1 MDKLMILDL
10 SLLAI
15 FVIFVSLFLYSNRKK
30 IQREGLLWMYRT
42 KWGLRLIEKTGKKHQ
57 KALKFWSYISIT
69 LGYLLMIGIIWMF
82 ARIVYIYVAQP
93 QIVQAIKVPPIA
105 PLIPYLPQ
113 IFKLDFLPNFYFIYW
128 VVILAVI
135 AITHEF
141 FHGIFASANNIKTKK
156 TGFAFFPHFFPVFPA
171 AFVELDEKVMQKKS
185 IFAQKSVLSAGTFA
199 NILTAI
205 LGVFLLWG
213 IFSIGFAPSGVVFD
227 DYAYTLVNTSHI
239 DYVNGISLENPTYE
253 EIAPLINESGLNDIR
268 AGKTTFSKFRG
279 MSPGGEILSL
289 YYEAPA
295 IKNQLYGPIIKI
307 NNQKI
312 NNLND
317 FSNELEKYSA
327 GDTITLTT
335 FIEDK
340 EQNYEITLNKNP
352 QTGEPWLGIVFYE
365 RSSGLVS
372 KIASITTLFKEPH
385 VYYQPKNITYEF
397 IYNLLW
403 WLILI
408 SFSVALINML
418 PMGIFDGGR
427 FFYLTVLK
435 ITGSEKKAENAFK
448 YLTWFFLFLLAL
460 IMVYWL
466 KGIL

>member
-1 MDKLMILDL
+1 
-10 SLLAI
+10 
-15 FVIFVSLFLYSNRKK
+15 
-30 IQREGLLWMYRT
+30 
-42 KWGLRLIEKTGKKHQ
+42 
-57 KALKFWSYISIT
+57 
-69 LGYLLMIGIIWMF
+69 
-82 ARIVYIYVAQP
+82 
-93 QIVQAIKVPPIA
+93 
-105 PLIPYLPQ
+105 
-113 IFKLDFLPNFYFIYW
+113 
-128 VVILAVI
+128 
-135 AITHEF
+135 
-141 FHGIFASANNIKTKK
+141 
-156 TGFAFFPHFFPVFPA
+156 
-171 AFVELDEKVMQKKS
+171 
-185 IFAQKSVLSAGTFA
+185 
-199 NILTAI
+199 
-205 LGVFLLWG
+205 
-213 IFSIGFAPSGVVFD
+213 
-227 DYAYTLVNTSHI
+227 
-239 DYVNGISLENPTYE
+239 
-253 EIAPLINESGLNDIR
+253 
-268 AGKTTFSKFRG
+268 